1 MLGKEAGASRTAS
14 GAARSLARP
23 DAERAAPEAAAL
35 REATMTPP
43 SAAGGSSNVSVF
55 AVATT
60 SRGSLSAASLILA
73 SRSPQRRA
81 ILEQIG
87 VRFEVRVTDVA
98 ELEAGPP
105 DEVALENAYRKA
117 AAVAPDA
124 HHTPV
129 LAVDTVVT
137 AGGRIYGKP
146 RDREHARRTLHALSG
161 RRHAVISGICLIE
174 RGRTRTAAARTLV
187 DFRPLS
193 EMLIES
199 YLDTGEWRDRAGA
212 YAIQGRGAVLVKAIE
227 GDYLNVVGLPVAMLI
242 DLVPQLV
249 EG

>member
-1 MLGKEAGASRTAS
+1 
-14 GAARSLARP
+14 
-23 DAERAAPEAAAL
+23 
-35 REATMTPP
+35 MTPP

-146 RDREHARRTLHALSG
+146 LDPTWKVCPFCEAEIGVPAPAPRRSRRRRETPA
-161 RRHAVISGICLIE
+161 E
-174 RGRTRTAAARTLV
+174 QPAAEQT
-187 DFRPLS
+187 S
-193 EMLIES
+193 
-199 YLDTGEWRDRAGA
+199 TT
-212 YAIQGRGAVLVKAIE
+212 
-227 GDYLNVVGLPVAMLI
+227 
-242 DLVPQLV
+242 
-249 EG
+249 